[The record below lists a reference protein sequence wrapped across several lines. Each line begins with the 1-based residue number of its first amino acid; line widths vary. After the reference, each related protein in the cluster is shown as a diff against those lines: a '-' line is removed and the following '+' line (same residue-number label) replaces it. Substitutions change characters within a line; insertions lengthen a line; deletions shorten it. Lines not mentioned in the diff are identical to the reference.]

1 MDTLMDLGRIDL
13 LVRSGFWREAR
24 RRGWFP
30 LVGASAIEYRRPLRV
45 FQRYQLTTRLLGWD
59 ERWFYIEQSFRQGE
73 KVAAVATVKA
83 MIRSASGAIPPSD
96 ALAVIGASG
105 LSPALPENVALLV
118 RPRPGGRGRRATLL
132 IAKLDRLSRNA
143 RFLLGVVEG
152 TGEAGVVFCDLPS
165 VQAGPMGK
173 YIVTNMAA
181 IAELEAGLIS
191 QRTRA
196 ALSAARAR
204 GTKLGNPALRAG
216 SPAMAKAA
224 AAARAAFARERAE
237 FVIPFIDQARKA
249 GATTLSEIAAAL
261 HARGIPTATGRSIWY
276 PSQVSRVE
284 RYRIHT
290 AEKERD

>member
-1 MDTLMDLGRIDL
+1 MAAPALQFVAYFRVSTERQG
-13 LVRSGFWREAR
+13 RSGLGLDAQREAVAR
-24 RRGWFP
+24 YVNTSGGQVVAEYQEIESGKRGD
-30 LVGASAIEYRRPLRV
+30 RP
-45 FQRYQLTTRLLGWD
+45 QL
-59 ERWFYIEQSFRQGE
+59 
-73 KVAAVATVKA
+73 AA
-83 MIRSASGAIPPSD
+83 
-96 ALAVIGASG
+96 ALA
-105 LSPALPENVALLV
+105 EC
-118 RPRPGGRGRRATLL
+118 RGRRATLL

-181 IAELEAGLIS
+181 IAELEGGLIS